1 MSTMTAADAAWFD
14 MDRPTNPMVITAVMW
29 FDGPVDVDLVRDIV
43 AERLVP
49 RFTRFRQRVVEHPL
63 TRRHRWEE
71 DPHFELDRHVH
82 HRHLPRPGDRAA
94 LHAVVSE
101 LMSEQLPRDRPLW
114 QLWALEGEDTSAV
127 VTRLHHCLADGQA
140 LAYVLAAL
148 TDDIDLAVPPAPEP
162 RDHLTIDL
170 ARRTIDLAR
179 HPTSLAAQVPTLA
192 RESASLARLVLLP
205 ADHRTALRGRLS
217 GGKRAAWSEPA
228 PLSEVSVVGHAL
240 GGTVNDVLMSAL
252 TGAITRYL
260 ASRGPV
266 PTELRAMVPVDLR
279 AADNPVDAA
288 LGNRLGMLVV
298 PLPVGVADPVE
309 RLAALVRRTARA
321 KASPESSVASG
332 VIATLGRVP
341 RPAERALVDLFT
353 AKASMLVTNVA
364 GPREPLRFAGRRLRG
379 VVGWAPASGS
389 VGLTVSIFSYAG
401 EVVVGVA
408 ADAAVVAHPEALL
421 AAFDDEL
428 TALREAADA
437 VSGASR

>member
-14 MDRPTNPMVITAVMW
+14 MDRPTNPMVVTAVMW
-29 FDGPVDVDLVRDIV
+29 FDGPVDVDLVRGIV
-43 AERLVP
+43 AERLVA
-49 RFTRFRQRVVEHPL
+49 RFTRFRQRVVEHPV

-71 DPHFELDRHVH
+71 DPHFDVDRHVH

-101 LMSEQLPRDRPLW
+101 LVSEQLPRDRPLW
-114 QLWALEGEDTSAV
+114 QLWALEGEQTSAV

-148 TDDIDLAVPPAPEP
+148 TDDIDVTVPPAPEP
-162 RDHLTIDL
+162 PEHVTIDL
-170 ARRTIDLAR
+170 VRRTIDRAR
-179 HPTSLAAQVPTLA
+179 HPVSLAAQAPTVA
-192 RESASLARLVLLP
+192 REGASLARLVLLP
-205 ADHRTALRGRLS
+205 PDHRTVLRGRLA
-217 GGKRAAWSEPA
+217 GGKRVAWSEPTR
-228 PLSEVSVVGHAL
+228 LSEVSAVGHAF

-260 ASRGPV
+260 AARGPV
-266 PTELRAMVPVDLR
+266 PSELRALVPVDR
-279 AADNPVDAA
+279 RVADNPVDAA
-288 LGNRLGMLVV
+288 LGNRFGMLIV
-298 PLPVGVADPVE
+298 PLPVGVTDPVE
-309 RLAALVRRTARA
+309 RLADLVRRTARA
-321 KASPESSVASG
+321 KASPESLVASG

-364 GPREPLRFAGRRLRG
+364 GPQQPLSFAGRRLRG

-389 VGLTVSIFSYAG
+389 VGLTVSIFSYVG

-408 ADAAVVAHPEALL
+408 ADAALVAHPEALL

-428 TALREAADA
+428 AALRAAADT
-437 VSGASR
+437 VSAASR

>member
-1 MSTMTAADAAWFD
+1 MPTMTAADAAWFD

-29 FDGPVDVDLVRDIV
+29 FDGAADVDLVRDIV

-63 TRRHRWEE
+63 TRRHRWED
-71 DPHFELDRHVH
+71 DPDFELDRHVH

-114 QLWALEGEDTSAV
+114 QLWVLEGEGISAV

-148 TDDIDLAVPPAPEP
+148 TDDIDLTVPPAPEP
-162 RDHLTIDL
+162 PDHLTIDL
-170 ARRTIDLAR
+170 VRRTLDRAR
-179 HPTSLAAQVPTLA
+179 HPVSLAAQIPTFA
-192 RESASLARLVLLP
+192 REGASLARLVLLP
-205 ADHRTALRGRLS
+205 ADHRTALRGPLA

-228 PLSEVSVVGHAL
+228 PLSDVSEVGHAL

-288 LGNRLGMLVV
+288 LGNQLGMLIV

-321 KASPESSVASG
+321 KASPESLVASG
-332 VIATLGRVP
+332 VIAALGRVP

-364 GPREPLRFAGRRLRG
+364 GPQQPLRLGGRRLRG

-408 ADAAVVAHPEALL
+408 ADAALVAHPEALL

-428 TALREAADA
+428 AALRAAADT
-437 VSGASR
+437 VGVAST